1 MKTSAYLTKEDIAL
15 HRTSENLWVS
25 KFGKVY
31 DLTNLVRTAPS
42 GETEAIVRAAGTDI
56 TYWFDPKTK
65 DFPLVTDPLET
76 RYRLP
81 FGLPMLDADKKEN
94 PWWKNEDY
102 CIGLLGH
109 DRPLEILNTLTLHR
123 HKLMVCEEETLAE
136 IAARYSRFN
145 SNALGYRWRFDEK
158 DLDMS
163 KTLTENGIKDEREN
177 FLKLG
182 WPEDQWYIPC
192 IILVWKDQLL

>member
-1 MKTSAYLTKEDIAL
+1 MKTSAYLTKEDVAL

-56 TYWFDPKTK
+56 TYWFDPNTK

-94 PWWKNEDY
+94 
-102 CIGLLGH
+102 
-109 DRPLEILNTLTLHR
+109 
-123 HKLMVCEEETLAE
+123 
-136 IAARYSRFN
+136 
-145 SNALGYRWRFDEK
+145 
-158 DLDMS
+158 
-163 KTLTENGIKDEREN
+163 
-177 FLKLG
+177 
-182 WPEDQWYIPC
+182 
-192 IILVWKDQLL
+192 